1 MLLIVTGLGGGNKKM
16 ILNYR
21 VEFCRSCY
29 WNQTAKCTKHD
40 FYITNRNLAG
50 MVNASGEC
58 LRKLEIP
65 WYIG

>member
-1 MLLIVTGLGGGNKKM
+1 M